1 MEKAQ
6 DAFLDKTDIDIEL
19 DDGGIRFLDQPVER
33 NDSVLASYSK
43 FLNDEAKQEELLEV
57 KRAEDDERLEE
68 DTESEK

>member
-33 NDSVLASYSK
+33 HDSVLASYSK